1 MEISVCFVPKGN
13 KVHASPMTGKPT
25 TALTLK
31 SKNFSS
37 TRNGRSLNF
46 KFGIPLVSQRIT
58 SDFCSIDIRLMS
70 VCCPF
75 IDRTTIGQ
83 QSDNNRTTNG
93 QQTDNNQRNPMANP
107 ELRRR
112 KGDITS
118 EAKLGILEMLH
129 FAPFYTFFLQRISN
143 LRF

>member
-1 MEISVCFVPKGN
+1 MSFRSSASTTWMASTLSPKSGTASLIINMER
-13 KVHASPMTGKPT
+13 
-25 TALTLK
+25 K
-31 SKNFSS
+31 S
-37 TRNGRSLNF
+37 TCLHL
-46 KFGIPLVSQRIT
+46 KFGIPMVSQRIT

-75 IDRTTIGQ
+75 I
-83 QSDNNRTTNG
+83 NRTTNG
-93 QQTDNNQRNPMANP
+93 QQSDNNQRNPMANP

-129 FAPFYTFFLQRISN
+129 FAPFYTFFFQRISN